1 MKKFNKAI
9 TKIRNL
15 KNYDK
20 EYDIIAK
27 IISLTYLTTV
37 SENILYD
44 KNNKKPEKEI
54 IILIK
59 KTVNLFHQLRLLS
72 SFQKDNSMALTKNI
86 SILKKHKQLWQNIWP
101 EYNDT

>member
-59 KTVNLFHQLRLLS
+59 KTLIDE
-72 SFQKDNSMALTKNI
+72 SFSRYEGAFCCPTQIN
-86 SILKKHKQLWQNIWP
+86 
-101 EYNDT
+101 